1 MRLALNFQ
9 RVDPSRGGA
18 ETYVVDLCR
27 RLASLGHAVDLIA
40 ESWND
45 DDLPAEVRRI
55 PIAAPGRTRPERM
68 IAFGRNSEELIRD
81 SAYDCSVGFID
92 TWCHDVLIPQ
102 GGVRQGS
109 LEANARRFPAGWR
122 RTLYQLGK
130 RANPKFH
137 AYRSIE
143 RLQYD
148 PARKS
153 RVVAVSRMV
162 MGHIQK
168 FHHVPANRIHVI
180 PNAIDAERLTT
191 PQPSAARCAFRN
203 AHGIEP
209 GDLVGLFAGHNY
221 WLKGLKPLLEA
232 LALRTRRS
240 PAARPITLAVC
251 GGGRPGPVRR
261 MVRSLGLSHRVRLLG
276 FVDDIRRCY
285 WGSDFFVSPT
295 YYDPCS
301 LVVLEAL
308 ACGLPVITTA
318 CNGAGELMTDGREG
332 FVITAPD
339 SLGELS
345 NALDHMTDDSARA
358 AMSVHAQRLGGE
370 QSLDRHVARLVRVFE
385 EAAAAKIRRSP
396 HFGRPDAKTHGRTF
410 TL

>member
-9 RVDPSRGGA
+9 RVDPSKGGA

-40 ESWND
+40 ESWNEE
-45 DDLPAEVRRI
+45 DLPPEVRRI
-55 PIAAPGRTRPERM
+55 PIAAPGRTRLERM
-68 IAFGRNSEELIRD
+68 IAFGRNSEEVIRD
-81 SAYDCSVGFID
+81 SAYDCSVGFIN
-92 TWCHDVLIPQ
+92 TWCHDLLIPQ
-102 GGVRQGS
+102 AGVQQGS
-109 LEANARRFPAGWR
+109 VEANARRFPAGWR
-122 RTLYQLGK
+122 RALYKFGK
-130 RANPKFH
+130 RANPKFR

-148 PARKS
+148 AARKS

-168 FHHVPANRIHVI
+168 FHHVAANRIHVI
-180 PNAIDAERLTT
+180 PNAIDSERLTA
-191 PQPSAARCAFRN
+191 PQPSAVRCAFRN
-203 AHGIEP
+203 EHGIEP
-209 GDLVGLFAGHNY
+209 GDLVALFVGHNY

-232 LALRTRRS
+232 LALRTQRN

-261 MVRSLGLSHRVRLLG
+261 MVRSLGLCDRVRLLG
-276 FVDDIRRCY
+276 FVDDIRPCY

-332 FVITAPD
+332 FVITTPD

-345 NALDHMTDDSARA
+345 SALDHMADDAGRA
-358 AMSVHAQRLGGE
+358 AMSVHAGRLGGE
-370 QSLDRHVARLVRVFE
+370 QSLDRHVARLVKVFE
-385 EAAAAKIRRSP
+385 EAAAANARRAP
-396 HFGRPDAKTHGRTF
+396 HFGRPGAKMYGHKF